1 MDVRRF
7 KVIGADDVS
16 RNELSGE
23 LSGKLSGELS
33 GGTMLTGRKVPGLKV
48 TGKRVAGTTVLACLF
63 AGRLRIVHFDRR
75 GGTQYGSL
83 HG

>member
-1 MDVRRF
+1 LDVRRF
-7 KVIGADDVS
+7 KVVCSDDVS
-16 RNELSGE
+16 RND
-23 LSGKLSGELS
+23 LSGKLG
-33 GGTMLTGRKVPGLKV
+33 GGTMLTGRKV

-63 AGRLRIVHFDRR
+63 AGRLRIVHFNRR